1 MKRTVVEKFYIIF
14 NLSAQKQYV
23 GRTRNLDQRYA
34 AHVSQLR
41 AGKHEN
47 PELQSDWDRDGE
59 EAFMWV
65 DVILRAGEMS
75 ADLVE
80 DLLIDTLDTMDPK
93 RGYNRMTNRGWGPH
107 ARLRDL
113 ERKLIRSGRFRLIPE
128 IHSDDPIKA
137 EYLDSVWKGHDKKS
151 RKRPEWDEP
160 DEQSH
165 TLEEQ
170 EQESEPA
177 AGVGKCEEEKDEL
190 RDGEEGEGWE
200 EERRVAEEGEE
211 QL

>member
-14 NLSAQKQYV
+14 NLAAQKQYV

-75 ADLVE
+75 ADLIE
-80 DLLIDTLDTMDPK
+80 DLLIDTLRTLDPAL
-93 RGYNRMTNRGWGPH
+93 GYNRKTSRGWGTH

-113 ERKLIRSGRFRLIPE
+113 ERKLIRSRKYHLLPGVKL
-128 IHSDDPIKA
+128 DDPIQEKHL
-137 EYLDSVWKGHDKKS
+137 ESVWKGHGKVK
-151 RKRPEWDEP
+151 E
-160 DEQSH
+160 EQAEEAD
-165 TLEEQ
+165 LEEESETLKEAQ
-170 EQESEPA
+170 TAGEPQQDADETAEEAQPQPQEETEQE
-177 AGVGKCEEEKDEL
+177 
-190 RDGEEGEGWE
+190 
-200 EERRVAEEGEE
+200 ER
-211 QL
+211 